1 MFCLWTT
8 GIHRHRG
15 TSLLSPHANG
25 LETHRSDTQPGVT
38 PTHRPRGRDHSR
50 HPRRPSSS
58 KRDAA
63 SSHACCEPTR
73 GCPFGG
79 ASGRGGCHRR
89 PCPGAGLG
97 APAAL
102 LGAAAAIRRACSLP
116 DPLHLTHF
124 LFFTQLP
131 ADNKLSIR
139 SPQEHLQLSSLSC
152 TSAWPRTNSS
162 SLNRSH
168 MSHLQLFYCHNCPD
182 LRGVLGN

>member
-1 MFCLWTT
+1 MGRPCCPPTST
-8 GIHRHRG
+8 GRKHIAVTHYPGSPQPTDHGGETARG
-15 TSLLSPHANG
+15 TPDDQAAAN
-25 LETHRSDTQPGVT
+25 ETQPHLTHVVNPLRGV
-38 PTHRPRGRDHSR
+38 PLGVPR
-50 HPRRPSSS
+50 
-58 KRDAA
+58 
-63 SSHACCEPTR
+63 E
-73 GCPFGG
+73 
-79 ASGRGGCHRR
+79 GGCHGH
-89 PCPGAGLG
+89 PCPRAGLG

-139 SPQEHLQLSSLSC
+139 SPQEHLQLSSLSR

-168 MSHLQLFYCHNCPD
+168 TSHLQLFYCRNCPD